1 MNPEASPFQELI
13 RLIEHL
19 RGEDGCPWD
28 RKQTPQTLAIYL
40 VEEVY
45 ELVEAIQSGNPEAVR
60 EELGDVMF
68 LLFFLASINQ
78 GQDHFDI
85 QEAVIANTRKM
96 RNRHPHVFGDTTV
109 DSAEEVRQNWHQ
121 IKAAEKNSQKD
132 TPLLD
137 SIPKKLPSLMRAYR
151 ISERAARTGF
161 DWNDIGGA
169 LDKTEEEWLELKT
182 ELGRDAAA
190 FNHEDVALEFG
201 DVLFTLTN
209 VARFAGIHPETALS
223 AAIQKFEKRFAY
235 MERISKETGKPFEN
249 LAFDDMQALWQQ
261 AKENSQE
268 KP

>member
-19 RGEDGCPWD
+19 RGEDGCPWV

-40 VEEVY
+40 IEEVY

-78 GQDHFDI
+78 GQGHFDI

-109 DSAEEVRQNWHQ
+109 KSAEEVRQNWHQ
-121 IKAAEKNSQKD
+121 IKATEKNSQND
-132 TPLLD
+132 TSLLD
-137 SIPKKLPSLMRAYR
+137 SIPKKLPALMRAYR
-151 ISERAARTGF
+151 MSERAARTGF

-169 LDKTEEEWLELKT
+169 LDKTEEDRKS
-182 ELGRDAAA
+182 
-190 FNHEDVALEFG
+190 V
-201 DVLFTLTN
+201 V
-209 VARFAGIHPETALS
+209 
-223 AAIQKFEKRFAY
+223 
-235 MERISKETGKPFEN
+235 
-249 LAFDDMQALWQQ
+249 
-261 AKENSQE
+261 
-268 KP
+268 